1 MNGQEPPP
9 PGPPTPPAQPPASAP
24 LPAHPRSPSPLG
36 IAFAAGVALLLLL
49 LLRGCA
55 SVRPAA
61 RRHDEIVAAGASVHA
76 GTPVVLWS
84 DPDGY
89 DAYRTAKV
97 IDERAPP
104 SRPGFAPLRGDLDT
118 ALAARVQQRGWT
130 LADLQQVVHLFVLH
144 YDACGTSRRCFEVL
158 NGRSLS
164 VHFLLDV
171 DGTIYQTLDLQEQ
184 AFHATIA
191 NAGSIGVEI
200 AHPGCW
206 PQPRHP
212 DMLHWYEQDAQ
223 GWRMRFPA
231 SLGETGV
238 RTPDFVPRP
247 DRSEPVE
254 GLVHG
259 VRYWQPDYTPQQYRA
274 LAHLCA
280 AVHRA
285 FPRVRLEVPRAA
297 DGSVRTTKLSRAE
310 LFAFEGIVGHFH
322 VQDDKQD
329 PGPALQWDRVL
340 ADARRIAAG
349 G

>member
-1 MNGQEPPP
+1 MSGALPPP
-9 PGPPTPPAQPPASAP
+9 RPQPA
-24 LPAHPRSPSPLG
+24 AHPSSKAAL
-36 IAFAAGVALLLLL
+36 AATVAAGLLLLV
-49 LLRGCA
+49 LLRACGA
-55 SVRPAA
+55 LPPAA
-61 RRHDEIVAAGASVHA
+61 RRHDEIVAAGVSVHA

-84 DPDGY
+84 DPLGY
-89 DAYRTAKV
+89 DAYR
-97 IDERAPP
+97 ERKFFAAEPVP
-104 SRPGFAPLRGDLDT
+104 DGRRRFAPLRGDLDA

-144 YDACGTSRRCFEVL
+144 YDACGTSRQCFKVL
-158 NGRSLS
+158 HDVRFLS

-191 NAGSIGVEI
+191 NSGSIGVEI

-212 DMLHWYEQDAQ
+212 EMLRWYEQDAQ
-223 GWRMRFPA
+223 GWRMRFLAAP
-231 SLGETGV
+231 GETGV

-247 DRSEPVE
+247 DRPEPVD

-259 VRYWQPDYTPQQYRA
+259 VRYWQLDYTPQQYRA

-285 FPRVRLEVPRAA
+285 FPRVRLEVPRAP
-297 DGSVRTTKLSRAE
+297 DGSVRTTQLSRAE
-310 LFAFEGIVGHFH
+310 LSAFEGLVGHFH
-322 VQDDKQD
+322 VQEDKQD

-340 ADARRIAAG
+340 ADARRIAADG
-349 G
+349 GT